1 MLSVENIQVNISN
14 SIILRDINLTAKKG
28 LITCIMGKNG
38 MGKTTLLE
46 TIIGHHVLLNGSIKL
61 NKINIEKLS
70 PFERANLGL
79 AYVPQGREIFPR
91 LTVKENLLTGVLGRK
106 KSSLTDSEI
115 FSLFPI
121 LKEKLN
127 RYGGDLSGGQ
137 QQQLAIARALLRD
150 PKLLI
155 LDEPTEGIQP
165 SIIKSI
171 KEVIKYIKK
180 VKKTSIIMVEQYL
193 DFAEEL
199 ADEVFILER
208 GKIAKFGNVSIL
220 KDKNV
225 RKMLSV

>member
-1 MLSVENIQVNISN
+1 MLSVENIQVKISN
-14 SIILRDINLTAKKG
+14 SIILRDISLTAKKG

-46 TIIGHHVLLNGSIKL
+46 TIIGHNALSNGSIKL
-61 NKINIEKLS
+61 NKKNIEKLS

-91 LTVKENLLTGVLGRK
+91 LTVKENLLTGLLERK
-106 KSSLTDSEI
+106 KNSIKNSEI
-115 FSLFPI
+115 FLLFPI
-121 LKEKLN
+121 LKEMLN

-137 QQQLAIARALLRD
+137 QQQLAIARALLRN

-171 KEVIKYIKK
+171 KDVIKYIKK
-180 VKKTSIIMVEQYL
+180 VKKTSIILVEQYL

-208 GKIAKFGNVSIL
+208 GKVAKFGNASIL
-220 KDKNV
+220 KEKTV
-225 RKMLSV
+225 KKMLSV

>member
-1 MLSVENIQVNISN
+1 MLSIENIQVEISN

-46 TIIGHHVLLNGSIKL
+46 TLIGHHVLLNGSIKL
-61 NKINIEKLS
+61 NKKNIEKLS

-137 QQQLAIARALLRD
+137 QQQLAIARALLRE

-165 SIIKSI
+165 SIIKNI

-180 VKKTSIIMVEQYL
+180 VKKTSIILVEQYL

>member
-46 TIIGHHVLLNGSIKL
+46 TIIGHHVLSNGSIKL
-61 NKINIEKLS
+61 NKKNIEKFS

-121 LKEKLN
+121 LKEMLN

-150 PKLLI
+150 PELLI

-180 VKKTSIIMVEQYL
+180 VKKTSIILVEQYL